1 MIYINKLKKK
11 IDMTIITNFDDVF
24 KVFFIDS

>member
-24 KVFFIDS
+24 NVFFIDS